1 MCCTRL
7 AGKYRTQKWR
17 KNRHLGT
24 IAQLCRAV
32 SSQLKHVSRT
42 GKRLLKSNISCTCL
56 HNMANFGPL
65 AAEMGSGVWGTPA
78 NFKRV
83 SRLAF
88 VTARCSP
95 EANQT
100 LRDVWLSPGLV
111 HYIYIFGGSWPDRIW
126 PGANSLFAQVL
137 RWPISVTSLHG
148 TPAADVS
155 QTLQRRIQG
164 MELRNFRRGHHLCSA
179 GRPSRWASA
188 HILVVIIITVVVFG
202 VAVVV
207 AAVVVV
213 VVGDVNSGSSSGDIS
228 NNTHLYSCTINGST

>member
-1 MCCTRL
+1 MAALPNIRGALCSTPQSLADAHYSTR
-7 AGKYRTQKWR
+7 
-17 KNRHLGT
+17 
-24 IAQLCRAV
+24 CR
-32 SSQLKHVSRT
+32 
-42 GKRLLKSNISCTCL
+42 
-56 HNMANFGPL
+56 
-65 AAEMGSGVWGTPA
+65 
-78 NFKRV
+78 
-83 SRLAF
+83 
-88 VTARCSP
+88 
-95 EANQT
+95 
-100 LRDVWLSPGLV
+100 
-111 HYIYIFGGSWPDRIW
+111 
-126 PGANSLFAQVL
+126 
-137 RWPISVTSLHG
+137 
-148 TPAADVS
+148 AADVS